1 MKKLYV
7 LSVVVTLVAV
17 LSLSMSGVASAKV
30 NWNKW
35 QPITHDVVSG
45 TFKFAGN
52 TWKVKEYQIPGF
64 VGDLVGYLDMPFEEY
79 YYEAL
84 PECQAQG
91 GKTGGSISQVWIGE
105 LTGRDMSYV
114 EQERVYMCIYPAGWH
129 DAQE

>member
-1 MKKLYV
+1 MKKLFGV
-7 LSVVVTLVAV
+7 SVVLTLAV
-17 LSLSMSGVASAKV
+17 VMVLLSSGVASASV
-30 NWNKW
+30 NWKKW

-45 TFKFAGN
+45 EFKFTRD

-64 VGDLVGYLDMPFEEY
+64 VGDIVGYLDMPFEEF

-91 GKTGGSISQVWIGE
+91 AQTGTSFSKVWIGE
-105 LTGRDMSYV
+105 LTGRDMSFV
-114 EQERVYMCIYPAGWH
+114 EQESVWMCIYPAGWI